1 MTPGA
6 AQSFPVRLLGSLLLT
21 LALGVSPALAAPASG
36 YVLDGVPLVRQ
47 TYNACGPASIAQV
60 LGYYG
65 LSLSQQEISRQTRAS
80 DRSYM
85 TAQAIVDF
93 APQVGLGAR
102 LYSGGSLQTVR
113 AAIKHGLP
121 LIALQSH
128 IPQPGKVIPHWRVVV
143 GYDDAARL
151 VYLMD
156 PLLGYVALGFADFD
170 RVWQDQR
177 GQFAVMY
184 PPQLE
189 ATVRKVIG

>member
-6 AQSFPVRLLGSLLLT
+6 AQSFPVRLLGSLLLA

-143 GYDDAARL
+143 GYDDSARL